1 MSPTDIA
8 QALVLGAAFGF
19 ALQKAGLTRYAKIV
33 GVYRL
38 RDLAVMQFMLTA
50 LVVAAAGNQLFAAL
64 GLARPAPLP
73 SSALLADLVGGV
85 VFGVG
90 MATAGYCPGTIV
102 AEAGEG
108 RLDAWIAGIAGVL
121 VGAIAFAFLH
131 PIVMPKLARS
141 FALGRVALPALAGV
155 RPWLVL
161 IVFAEAVALVLWAIR
176 GPTSRRT
183 VSPGDGGNPQPD
195 R

>member
-1 MSPTDIA
+1 MASIGGV
-8 QALVLGAAFGF
+8 ALLEIGEALALGALFGF

-50 LVVAAAGNQLFAAL
+50 LVVAAAANLSFAAL

-73 SSALLADLVGGV
+73 ASSLLANGVGGV
-85 VFGVG
+85 IFGVG

-108 RLDAWIAGIAGVL
+108 RLDAWIAGLAGVF
-121 VGAIAFAFLH
+121 VGAIAFALLH
-131 PIVMPKLARS
+131 PLVMPRLSRALSLGRTTIAA
-141 FALGRVALPALAGV
+141 ALGVS
-155 RPWLVL
+155 PWLVL
-161 IVFAEAVALVLWAIR
+161 VVFAELVALVLYAIR
-176 GPTSRRT
+176 GASRG
-183 VSPGDGGNPQPD
+183 SGAPSG
-195 R
+195 